1 MAAAHSATVAAL
13 WQQRSGCGSG
23 GSSAAA
29 RQRLAAVWRWGNWV
43 VGGKGIKSLGYC
55 EVIKPAIIFCDCKKA
70 IKCILRVH
78 YNDKRFH
85 FVTAK
90 KQLSVFCE
98 CTEQIFCC
106 VPNTGVGSLT
116 LTTASRQKMTR

>member
-1 MAAAHSATVAAL
+1 M
-13 WQQRSGCGSG
+13 
-23 GSSAAA
+23 
-29 RQRLAAVWRWGNWV
+29 

-90 KQLSVFCE
+90 KQLSVICE
-98 CTEQIFCC
+98 CTEKIFCC
-106 VPNTGVGSLT
+106 VPNTRVGSRAHSNNRIKT
-116 LTTASRQKMTR
+116 ENDQIRESTIFFSIFVETNIFFCNFVRVF